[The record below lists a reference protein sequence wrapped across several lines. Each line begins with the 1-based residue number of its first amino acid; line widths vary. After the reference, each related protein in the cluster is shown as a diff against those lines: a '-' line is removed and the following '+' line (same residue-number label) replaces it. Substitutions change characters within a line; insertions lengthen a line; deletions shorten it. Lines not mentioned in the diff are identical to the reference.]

1 MTEHPGIDPI
11 AVDIGIVIVTYNN
24 AGDVDALIDSIPAAC
39 EGLSWA
45 AVVVDN
51 DSSDAT
57 VELLEAHGANVIR
70 MGRNAGYAAA
80 LNVGIEH
87 FQNARSILIS
97 NPDIVLFPG
106 ALAPAL
112 RELDDPRVGV
122 VAPQLRAPGGRLGHT
137 QRRTLTIGRALGMT
151 LLGGKLSTRSA
162 RMSDLVIDPQA
173 YLRPQDVDWAVG
185 ALLLISRQCIETVG
199 LWDES
204 FFLYSEETDYCERV
218 ADAGLVTRYIP
229 VPAGRHEGGG
239 GVHQP
244 RLRSMMAVNR
254 VRLYARRHST
264 ASSYLFLLV
273 AVLSEGS
280 RALSGNDAAKQAVQ
294 ALLRPSKRPIE
305 IQCSDSFLPR

>member
-1 MTEHPGIDPI
+1 
-11 AVDIGIVIVTYNN
+11 
-24 AGDVDALIDSIPAAC
+24 
-39 EGLSWA
+39 
-45 AVVVDN
+45 
-51 DSSDAT
+51 
-57 VELLEAHGANVIR
+57 
-70 MGRNAGYAAA
+70 
-80 LNVGIEH
+80 
-87 FQNARSILIS
+87 
-97 NPDIVLFPG
+97 
-106 ALAPAL
+106 
-112 RELDDPRVGV
+112 
-122 VAPQLRAPGGRLGHT
+122 
-137 QRRTLTIGRALGMT
+137 
-151 LLGGKLSTRSA
+151 
-162 RMSDLVIDPQA
+162 MSDLVIDPQA